1 MPKGDGKTLESLY
14 LELGLDLS
22 KLQADFLAADRTI
35 NENLG
40 RLNREKNTIKLRV
53 EADIA
58 ALDRVTDASKIL
70 EIQERG
76 LNQQLSLSRDKLA
89 ILEAAYRQ
97 VAANKNSTAMA
108 VQRAEQAFL
117 REKEAVAKLEQQLK
131 SLSAQKISFDT
142 SQLQEKISQLNSRIQ
157 HIRIKA
163 DIDVSKL
170 QGANAAFDAQKV
182 HIAAV
187 TSELELQRQKL
198 IQLRELMY
206 RSAQNTGGDSV
217 QTLNIKSNVLQQIQE
232 ISRLETRLKELQ
244 GMNINLQ
251 IRADSIRQAEQIIS
265 ENIARINARIENI
278 RVKTDIDVSKLGA
291 AASEFDKAK
300 AHVQGLNRELDLQNQ
315 KLAELKKA
323 YATAISASGRDSVK
337 AINFNTD
344 IQKQIQAIDQL
355 KAKINELNKI
365 EPPKTNS
372 LLSGYLNIKGDVT
385 GKLNSMALAFSNL
398 KGATSSADNAIT
410 SVLGV
415 IGEIPHPAARAAA
428 TLAGLPLIF
437 KGVENSIIDMTRAA
451 AASGDAVYV
460 MSRGMQMSVADAA
473 KFSTNAKVAGAQ
485 VNDLAM
491 AVKNVQRQV
500 ARGGEDSRAAEWLKR
515 YGESAY
521 DASGNLK
528 DLNQMTFAL
537 SAALKRAQADG
548 KGAEFV
554 LNVFRNVSA
563 DAITAI
569 EDWADV
575 NEQASKIVKADLG
588 NPKLAHEVQG
598 NLNALNVQSAQF
610 GTSFTNALLPVANEI
625 VPRMTDRLGKMTS
638 LIKENKDVILDLGRD
653 AAEAWGTVE
662 DTIDKVVDGV
672 GELAELARKNRVVRQ
687 TDTKTVVERYID
699 DKTVQNAKDILERE
713 IAAGGYSD
721 EDVARLRS
729 RNDLYLKE
737 QKRTEQEAKSL
748 WAKRREAFAEA
759 NKPIIDKYKYD
770 DSIKTATDLLHKLT
784 DEEKRSITQTDSAFG
799 SLLERAGALN
809 MELQKTRQAAEQ
821 AKGEV
826 EKFKSVA
833 ENFSTAGFERR
844 NLSENEIE
852 QLRQFRKYEETA
864 AAIRDKLSLNDYD
877 FKKSELQRWL
887 QEQLPRD
894 AEQSL
899 EKYNA
904 VMKEYAARDE
914 QIEQER
920 ADKLKELR
928 DNIAAADKSA
938 LQNKLDTIEKERQAW
953 LKAGMDEAE
962 SIELAQKKIAKAYE
976 ETNAKIQEYA
986 RNAADIEYSMT
997 HTAFE
1002 KQLRDIER
1010 WEELQKRK
1018 AESTEEA
1025 AAIGAEA
1032 VAKEAK
1038 AFEDEMDKI
1047 KGTLQSLEDKI
1058 FEQEH
1063 SQYENDLRRI
1073 QQERLRL
1080 YENYQKQGILTP
1092 DTQALIERYYQNAV
1106 GKLNK
1111 RADESRKSGG
1121 DYTKAPDGTVQSGGN
1136 GIMVIEADQIVDDG
1150 LIKSQQQ
1157 QIGLLVE
1164 ENQIRA
1170 RLATKLN
1177 EAARL
1182 EVEKIQAT
1190 KELTNAQ
1197 KNLIQQARGFEVIEG
1212 DQFVNQPQS
1221 FQQIEGDQLL
1231 MPTQELQQF
1240 GETLQ
1245 QTSEQIQQVNPLQD
1259 MADVQ
1264 SAFVNSLKDFP
1275 PEYFKTLADGTKS
1288 VSEMQLH
1295 LTESTMNLIDAQD
1308 DLVDLLKNLPSEN
1321 SAREDN
1327 QSDGVLN
1334 VSRSTKDLS
1343 EAQDLLAR
1351 TTRQT
1356 DARLKDI
1363 SDIPP
1368 QAKVSQPDNG
1378 FKFGFDWD
1386 VASGV
1391 AGLGTLA
1398 VQLAQAVGAI
1408 APHPAIKAG
1417 AMILGAGI
1425 GAGAGWGSWQE
1436 TQAAINQTDERLK
1449 VMPADV
1455 DLSPLETSLSGIGD
1469 NVQSI
1474 LQSIQAKQ
1482 SQETDRL
1489 QEFFGTLP
1497 NIEEY
1502 VKSVLLELQ
1511 SEEAQSDLSEYLS
1524 VMPKIGDD
1532 VQSILQSMHSTK
1544 EIPDAPA
1551 LQQLQMPEP
1560 SATLVD
1566 YLTPLNNIDGKL
1578 QSILQAT
1585 QTQETISFE
1594 TVVTPLN
1601 SINTLVGN
1609 ILTALS
1615 NRQPPQINIS
1625 PNNSIDLGGAY
1636 VFDNALKQELVNDIT
1651 SKIVDEITTAVRQAT
1666 SQSSY
1671 GFSA

>member
-1 MPKGDGKTLESLY
+1 MPEKQAGGLSLRIGLTLSQ
-14 LELGLDLS
+14 
-22 KLQADFLAADRTI
+22 LQSDFLAAEQTVKQ
-35 NENLG
+35 G
-40 RLNREKNTIKLRV
+40 MAALNRQQNLVKIRMET
-53 EADIA
+53 ETAG
-58 ALDRVTDASKIL
+58 LDSVVDKTKIL
-70 EIQERG
+70 EIQERS
-76 LNQQLSLSRDKLA
+76 LTQLLSMQRDKLTLA
-89 ILEAAYRQ
+89 TAAYRDYANSKSANET
-97 VAANKNSTAMA
+97 VAKKLETAM
-108 VQRAEQAFL
+108 E
-117 REKEAVAKLEQQLK
+117 RERLAVARLEAQLK

-206 RSAQNTGGDSV
+206 RSATNTGGDSV

-232 ISRLETRLKELQ
+232 IKRLETRLKELQ

-251 IRADSIRQAEQIIS
+251 IRADSIRQAEQTIS

-278 RVKTDIDVSKLGA
+278 RVKTDIDVSRLGA
-291 AASEFDKAK
+291 AVSEFDKVK

-315 KLAELKKA
+315 KLAELKRA
-323 YATAISASGRDSVK
+323 LGASVSANGLNNVK
-337 AINFNTD
+337 TINLQTD

-365 EPPKTNS
+365 EPPKTNG
-372 LLSGYLNIKGDVT
+372 LLNGYLNIKGDVT

-428 TLAGLPLIF
+428 TLAGLPIIF

-460 MSRGMQMSVADAA
+460 MSRGFQMSVADTG

-500 ARGGEDSRAAEWLKR
+500 ARGGEDSRAAEWLRR

-528 DLNQMTFAL
+528 DLNQMTFSLSRAL
-537 SAALKRAQADG
+537 HKAQEDG

-554 LNVFRNVSA
+554 LNAFRNVSA

-575 NEQASKIVKADLG
+575 NEQASKIVKAGLG

-598 NLNALNVQSAQF
+598 NLNALNVQSGQL

-638 LIKENKDVILDLGRD
+638 AIKENKDVILDFGRD
-653 AAEAWGTVE
+653 FAEVWGAVE
-662 DTIDKVVDGV
+662 DTVDKVADGV
-672 GELAELARKNRVVRQ
+672 GELAELARENRVVRQ
-687 TDTKTVVERYID
+687 TDTKTIVERYKN
-699 DKTVQNAKDILERE
+699 DKIIQSAEDLLKAE
-713 IAAGGYSD
+713 IAAGDYTD
-721 EDVARLRS
+721 DDIARLRARS
-729 RNDLYLKE
+729 DLYKKEIERQNSDLKKIIE
-737 QKRTEQEAKSL
+737 Q
-748 WAKRREAFAEA
+748 RRKEFAEL
-759 NKPIIDKYKYD
+759 NKPIIDKYISD
-770 DSIKTATDLLHKLT
+770 DSIKSATDLLNKLT
-784 DEEKRSITQTDSAFG
+784 EAEKEAIEKTDSTFG
-799 SLLERAGALN
+799 SLLERAAALN

-920 ADKLKELR
+920 ADKLKEIR

-976 ETNAKIQEYA
+976 ETNAKIQEYV
-986 RNAADIEYSMT
+986 RNAADIEFEMT

-1092 DTQALIERYYQNAV
+1092 YTKALIERYYQNAV

-1111 RADESRKSGG
+1111 RADESRKSDG
-1121 DYTKAPDGTVQSGGN
+1121 DYTKTPEGAVQSGGN

-1150 LIKSQQQ
+1150 LIKAQQQ

-1170 RLATKLN
+1170 QLATKLN

-1182 EVEKIQAT
+1182 EVEKIQAA
-1190 KELTNAQ
+1190 KALADAQ

-1212 DQFVNQPQS
+1212 DQVVNQPQS

-1245 QTSEQIQQVNPLQD
+1245 QTTEQIQQVNPLQD

-1275 PEYFKTLADGTKS
+1275 PEYFKNLADNSKA
-1288 VSEMQLH
+1288 VSEMQGF
-1295 LTESTMNLIDAQD
+1295 LTQSTMKLIEAQD
-1308 DLVDLLKNLPSEN
+1308 KLAQALSDLKVNPSKET
-1321 SAREDN
+1321 ST
-1327 QSDGVLN
+1327 DGVLKLSTLQ
-1334 VSRSTKDLS
+1334 VQELQPSPRREFSERSRDT
-1343 EAQDLLAR
+1343 
-1351 TTRQT
+1351 
-1356 DARLKDI
+1356 
-1363 SDIPP
+1363 
-1368 QAKVSQPDNG
+1368 G
-1378 FKFGFDWD
+1378 MKFGFDWD

-1425 GAGAGWGSWQE
+1425 GAGAGWGTWQE
-1436 TQAAINQTDERLK
+1436 TQAARELPDERLK
-1449 VMPADV
+1449 AMPSDV
-1455 DLSPLETSLSGIGD
+1455 DLSPVVTSLSGIGE

-1474 LQSIQAKQ
+1474 LQSIQA
-1482 SQETDRL
+1482 E
-1489 QEFFGTLP
+1489 
-1497 NIEEY
+1497 N
-1502 VKSVLLELQ
+1502 
-1511 SEEAQSDLSEYLS
+1511 EAKFAEYLS

-1532 VQSILQSMHSTK
+1532 VQSILQSMQSAK
-1544 EIPDAPA
+1544 EIPDMPA

-1560 SATLVD
+1560 PATLVD

-1601 SINTLVGN
+1601 SINTLVEN

-1615 NRQPPQINIS
+1615 NRQPPQINIA

-1651 SKIVDEITTAVRQAT
+1651 SRIVDEITTAVRQAT